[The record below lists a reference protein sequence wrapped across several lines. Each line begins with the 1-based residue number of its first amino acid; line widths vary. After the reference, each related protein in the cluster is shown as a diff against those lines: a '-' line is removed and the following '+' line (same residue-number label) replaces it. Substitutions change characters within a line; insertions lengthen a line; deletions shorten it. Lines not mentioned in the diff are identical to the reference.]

1 MSQVID
7 SVRELAARGAS
18 LDAAAARERLRTEL
32 AAYKVPTAIEFRDD
46 LPKSAALKT
55 LRRVLRDEVVP
66 DA

>member
-1 MSQVID
+1 MAT
-7 SVRELAARGAS
+7 SVRHPDRQVSEADLIAFCREQLAAH
-18 LDAAAARERLRTEL
+18 
-32 AAYKVPTAIEFRDD
+32 KVPTAIEFRDD